1 MAGNLSAEDAT
12 RLVDFV
18 NDKIQSI
25 EDLQSLDTLLQ
36 SLQEQQDIQRQQ
48 LREAEEILKNATKA
62 SNEHAEAVRK
72 EAEAFKQHQAD
83 IDRRLL
89 VVTQSEHSD
98 EAVRKFEDSIA
109 RLQRLDVSQGYL
121 ELLSSVDQ
129 LNKDAMK
136 TMKSSPHDALRSYAQ
151 LRSIETSI
159 STGQDT
165 VEGATPYLLDY
176 VMKVSGSLK
185 DSIRVEYTDKLQNIL
200 DKMKWPMKELPTE
213 SLIDE
218 WMRWCDLLLEFQEPD
233 FGSVTIKKGPEDQSE
248 LPILL
253 PLEVMSRP
261 LELRF
266 KYHFS
271 GDRPTNRLDKPEY
284 FMSHVLDLINTHAEF
299 FSAYLQPILNRR
311 ALNGA
316 PMLRSLYSDA
326 VSSFISSLL
335 PMVRQK
341 ALSLLPTVSKHPQA
355 FSHLIHELMNFDN
368 ELKSSWSYPS
378 NAMEENA
385 WKGITWEILTKENWF
400 SEWLQVEKNFALA
413 RYQSIIDAED
423 GGEIDYDGV
432 APTATKPT
440 KAALRVN
447 DLLENVTELY
457 RPLSSFS
464 QKLRFLIDIQIT
476 IFDLFHG
483 RLHSG
488 LEAYLAMTS
497 AIGRTVQGSSAGQP
511 NLDGVSG
518 LERLCRIFGSAEY
531 LEKKMQDWG
540 DDVFFLELWY
550 ELQDRVARQ
559 GQTGKPVA
567 GALSVSEI
575 AARTSSSVTNNNHD
589 HPSDAAEGA
598 LFDET
603 AAAYRRL
610 RMRSE
615 SIIQSTIAS
624 NVQTS
629 LRPYNQVSTW
639 ASLRSSSDDPS
650 TPTTPSVDLVQTL
663 RLLTA
668 DFSFLSRTLAIA
680 PRRRVA
686 NHVLLAI
693 QTYIWDN
700 ILMRNSFS
708 TSGAAQLSVD
718 ISNICDTVDAAI
730 GVKAGEELAARTMK
744 KLRDGLFI
752 LNLKIKAGKDQPPDT
767 SDAAG
772 TALGLW
778 EAEKRLFANNESA
791 RGVLSELCIDTLTE
805 ADARSVLERRV
816 EVRS

>member
-62 SNEHAEAVRK
+62 SKEHAEAVRK

-176 VMKVSGSLK
+176 VTKVSGGLK

-233 FGSVTIKKGPEDQSE
+233 LTSVTIKKGPGDQSE

-299 FSAYLQPILNRR
+299 FSTYLQPILNKR
-311 ALNGA
+311 ALNGT
-316 PMLRSLYSDA
+316 PLLRSLYSDA

-385 WKGITWEILTKENWF
+385 WKGITWEILTKESWF

-423 GGEIDYDGV
+423 SGEIDYDGV

-464 QKLRFLIDIQIT
+464 QKLRFLIDIQIA

-531 LEKKMQDWG
+531 LEKKMQDWE

-589 HPSDAAEGA
+589 HTSDAAEGA

-624 NVQTS
+624 NVQAS
-629 LRPYNQVSTW
+629 LRPYYQVSTW
-639 ASLRSSSDDPS
+639 ASLRSSSDDSS
-650 TPTTPSVDLVQTL
+650 TPTTPSLDLVQTL

-693 QTYIWDN
+693 QTYIWDS

-708 TSGAAQLSVD
+708 TSGAAQLFVD
-718 ISNICDTVDAAI
+718 ISNICDTVDTAI

-744 KLRDGLFI
+744 KLRDGLFV
-752 LNLKIKAGKDQPPDT
+752 LNLEIKAGKDQPPDA

>member
-62 SNEHAEAVRK
+62 SKEHAEAVRK
-72 EAEAFKQHQAD
+72 EAEAFKQRQAD

-121 ELLSSVDQ
+121 ELLSCIDE

-176 VMKVSGSLK
+176 VTKISGSLK

-218 WMRWCDLLLEFQEPD
+218 WIRWCDLLLEFQEPD
-233 FGSVTIKKGPEDQSE
+233 FTSVTIKRGPEDHPE

-299 FSAYLQPILNRR
+299 FSTYLQPLLNRR
-311 ALNGA
+311 ALNGT

-326 VSSFISSLL
+326 ISSFISSLL

-341 ALSLLPTVSKHPQA
+341 ILSLLPTVSKHPQA
-355 FSHLIHELMNFDN
+355 FSHLIHELMSFDN

-378 NAMEENA
+378 NATEENP

-540 DDVFFLELWY
+540 DDIFFLELWY

-589 HPSDAAEGA
+589 HPSDSAEGA

-629 LRPYNQVSTW
+629 LRPYYQVSTW

-650 TPTTPSVDLVQTL
+650 TPTTPSLDLVQTL
-663 RLLTA
+663 RLLTT

-693 QTYIWDN
+693 QTYIWDS

-730 GVKAGEELAARTMK
+730 GIKAGEELAARTMK

-752 LNLKIKAGKDQPPDT
+752 LNLKIKAGEDQPPNA
-767 SDAAG
+767 SGAAK

-778 EAEKRLFANNESA
+778 EAEKKLFANNESA

>member
-271 GDRPTNRLDKPEY
+271 GDRPTNRLDK
-284 FMSHVLDLINTHAEF
+284 V
-299 FSAYLQPILNRR
+299 
-311 ALNGA
+311 
-316 PMLRSLYSDA
+316 
-326 VSSFISSLL
+326 
-335 PMVRQK
+335 
-341 ALSLLPTVSKHPQA
+341 
-355 FSHLIHELMNFDN
+355 
-368 ELKSSWSYPS
+368 
-378 NAMEENA
+378 
-385 WKGITWEILTKENWF
+385 
-400 SEWLQVEKNFALA
+400 
-413 RYQSIIDAED
+413 
-423 GGEIDYDGV
+423 
-432 APTATKPT
+432 
-440 KAALRVN
+440 
-447 DLLENVTELY
+447 
-457 RPLSSFS
+457 LSSS
-464 QKLRFLIDIQIT
+464 RNTMELI
-476 IFDLFHG
+476 F
-483 RLHSG
+483 
-488 LEAYLAMTS
+488 Y
-497 AIGRTVQGSSAGQP
+497 
-511 NLDGVSG
+511 
-518 LERLCRIFGSAEY
+518 
-531 LEKKMQDWG
+531 
-540 DDVFFLELWY
+540 
-550 ELQDRVARQ
+550 
-559 GQTGKPVA
+559 
-567 GALSVSEI
+567 
-575 AARTSSSVTNNNHD
+575 
-589 HPSDAAEGA
+589 
-598 LFDET
+598 
-603 AAAYRRL
+603 
-610 RMRSE
+610 
-615 SIIQSTIAS
+615 
-624 NVQTS
+624 
-629 LRPYNQVSTW
+629 
-639 ASLRSSSDDPS
+639 
-650 TPTTPSVDLVQTL
+650 
-663 RLLTA
+663 
-668 DFSFLSRTLAIA
+668 
-680 PRRRVA
+680 
-686 NHVLLAI
+686 
-693 QTYIWDN
+693 
-700 ILMRNSFS
+700 
-708 TSGAAQLSVD
+708 
-718 ISNICDTVDAAI
+718 
-730 GVKAGEELAARTMK
+730 
-744 KLRDGLFI
+744 
-752 LNLKIKAGKDQPPDT
+752 
-767 SDAAG
+767 
-772 TALGLW
+772 
-778 EAEKRLFANNESA
+778 
-791 RGVLSELCIDTLTE
+791 
-805 ADARSVLERRV
+805 
-816 EVRS
+816 

>member
-62 SNEHAEAVRK
+62 SKEHAEAVRK

-176 VMKVSGSLK
+176 VTKVSGGLK

-233 FGSVTIKKGPEDQSE
+233 LTSVTIKKGPGDQSD
-248 LPILL
+248 LLILL

-299 FSAYLQPILNRR
+299 FSTYLQPILNKR
-311 ALNGA
+311 ALNGT
-316 PMLRSLYSDA
+316 PLLRSLYSDA

-385 WKGITWEILTKENWF
+385 WKGITWEILTKESWF

-423 GGEIDYDGV
+423 SGEIDYDGV

-464 QKLRFLIDIQIT
+464 QKLRFLIDIQIA

-589 HPSDAAEGA
+589 HTSDAAEGA

-624 NVQTS
+624 NVQAS
-629 LRPYNQVSTW
+629 LRPYYQVSTW
-639 ASLRSSSDDPS
+639 ASLRSSSDDSS
-650 TPTTPSVDLVQTL
+650 TPTTPSLDLVQTL

-693 QTYIWDN
+693 QTYIWDS

-708 TSGAAQLSVD
+708 TSGAAQLFVD
-718 ISNICDTVDAAI
+718 ISNICDTVDTAI

-744 KLRDGLFI
+744 KLRDGLFV
-752 LNLKIKAGKDQPPDT
+752 LNLEIKAGKDQPLDA

>member
-1 MAGNLSAEDAT
+1 
-12 RLVDFV
+12 
-18 NDKIQSI
+18 
-25 EDLQSLDTLLQ
+25 
-36 SLQEQQDIQRQQ
+36 
-48 LREAEEILKNATKA
+48 
-62 SNEHAEAVRK
+62 
-72 EAEAFKQHQAD
+72 
-83 IDRRLL
+83 
-89 VVTQSEHSD
+89 
-98 EAVRKFEDSIA
+98 
-109 RLQRLDVSQGYL
+109 
-121 ELLSSVDQ
+121 
-129 LNKDAMK
+129 
-136 TMKSSPHDALRSYAQ
+136 
-151 LRSIETSI
+151 
-159 STGQDT
+159 
-165 VEGATPYLLDY
+165 
-176 VMKVSGSLK
+176 
-185 DSIRVEYTDKLQNIL
+185 
-200 DKMKWPMKELPTE
+200 
-213 SLIDE
+213 
-218 WMRWCDLLLEFQEPD
+218 
-233 FGSVTIKKGPEDQSE
+233 
-248 LPILL
+248 
-253 PLEVMSRP
+253 
-261 LELRF
+261 
-266 KYHFS
+266 
-271 GDRPTNRLDKPEY
+271 
-284 FMSHVLDLINTHAEF
+284 MSHVLDLINTHAEF
-299 FSAYLQPILNRR
+299 FSTYLQPILNKR
-311 ALNGA
+311 ALNGT
-316 PMLRSLYSDA
+316 PLLRSLYSDA

-385 WKGITWEILTKENWF
+385 WKGITWEILTKESWF

-423 GGEIDYDGV
+423 SGEIDYDGV

-464 QKLRFLIDIQIT
+464 QKLRFLIDIQIA

-589 HPSDAAEGA
+589 HTSDAAEGA

-624 NVQTS
+624 NVQAS
-629 LRPYNQVSTW
+629 LRPYYQVSTW
-639 ASLRSSSDDPS
+639 ASLRSSSDDSS
-650 TPTTPSVDLVQTL
+650 TPTTPSLDLVQTL

-693 QTYIWDN
+693 QTYIWDS

-708 TSGAAQLSVD
+708 TSGAAQLFVD
-718 ISNICDTVDAAI
+718 ISNICDTVDTAI

-744 KLRDGLFI
+744 KLRDGLFV
-752 LNLKIKAGKDQPPDT
+752 LNLEIKAGKDQPPDA